1 MAELA
6 LGSGARGSRGAA
18 CVLLPEPRLWS
29 PSSQMPAAWSPSVCS
44 YLKACPIRGGVAF
57 GSSRYFTLFPLISS
71 YLHFSRHPQLHPTFN
86 KAHVTSP

>member
-1 MAELA
+1 MEELA

-44 YLKACPIRGGVAF
+44 YLKACPIRGGCLWF
-57 GSSRYFTLFPLISS
+57 ITLFHLISP
-71 YLHFSRHPQLHPTFN
+71 YL
-86 KAHVTSP
+86 